1 LELGTWNL
9 EPGTI
14 RPQASVT
21 IPTMKSNRSRLLFLL
36 VSVAALASL
45 RAVDSGT
52 GKDPATKALSVFSE
66 VFSLT
71 RGNYVDP
78 TDSKALLEGAYDGMT
93 DALDPYSY
101 YVPAASMSAYRAQQ
115 ASGALSPGI
124 IVARRGGFPYVV
136 AALPGSP
143 AQKAG
148 VQPGDLIHSV
158 DGKNLRTA
166 PLWKIRS
173 ALDGP
178 EGTNVEVG
186 LFRVVEEK
194 KVTLRL
200 SRERFSPP
208 AVETRWEKDLGIVKI
223 PAITPSTSDALARA
237 IEEANKRSID
247 KLILDV
253 RGAIGGETADAAPAA
268 SLFVGRGPVAR
279 LVTRKVALKPL
290 DATGERAWKGRT
302 ILLIDDATGGPAEI
316 FAAALKDR
324 ANATTVGETTAG
336 LAIVQRLVPTG
347 SGGSLFMT
355 VARYQSPSGTLLG
368 GKGLAP
374 DERVITFPGEA
385 DGRDPILERGL
396 EVARRAAARQA
407 A

>member
-1 LELGTWNL
+1 
-9 EPGTI
+9 
-14 RPQASVT
+14 
-21 IPTMKSNRSRLLFLL
+21 MKSNRARLLFLL

-52 GKDPATKALSVFSE
+52 GRDPATKALSVFSE

-115 ASGALSPGI
+115 AAGALSPGI
-124 IVARRGGFPYVV
+124 IVARRGGFPFVV

-148 VQPGDLIHSV
+148 VQPGDLIHAV

-178 EGTNVEVG
+178 EGTSVEVG
-186 LFRVVEEK
+186 LFRIVEEK

-208 AVETRWEKDLGIVKI
+208 AVETRWEKDLAIVKV
-223 PAITPSTSDALARA
+223 PAITPSTSDGLARA
-237 IEEANKRSID
+237 IEEANRRSID
-247 KLILDV
+247 KLILDL
-253 RGAIGGETADAAPAA
+253 RGAIGGEVADAAPAA
-268 SLFVGRGPVAR
+268 SLFVGRGPVAK

-302 ILLIDDATGGPAEI
+302 VILIDDATGGPAEI

-324 ANATTVGETTAG
+324 AGATTVGETTAG

-355 VARYQSPSGTLLG
+355 VARYQSPSGTQLG

-374 DERVITFPGEA
+374 DERVITFPGET

-396 EVARRAAARQA
+396 EVARRAPVRQA

>member
-1 LELGTWNL
+1 
-9 EPGTI
+9 
-14 RPQASVT
+14 
-21 IPTMKSNRSRLLFLL
+21 MKSNRSRLLFLL

-66 VFSLT
+66 VYSLT

-78 TDSKALLEGAYDGMT
+78 TDSRALLEGAYDGMT

-101 YVPAASMSAYRAQQ
+101 YVPAASMAAYRAQQ

-173 ALDGP
+173 ALEGP

-186 LFRVVEEK
+186 LFRIVEEK

-208 AVETRWEKDLGIVKI
+208 SVETRWEKDLGIVKI
-223 PAITPSTSDALARA
+223 PAMTPSTSEALARV
-237 IEEANKRSID
+237 IDEANKRSID
-247 KLILDV
+247 KLILDL
-253 RGAIGGETADAAPAA
+253 RGAIGGESADAAPAA

-324 ANATTVGETTAG
+324 ASATTVGETTAG

-374 DERVITFPGEA
+374 DERVITFPGET

-396 EVARRAAARQA
+396 EVARRPAARQA

>member
-1 LELGTWNL
+1 M
-9 EPGTI
+9 
-14 RPQASVT
+14 R
-21 IPTMKSNRSRLLFLL
+21 SNRARLLFLL

-45 RAVDSGT
+45 RAVDSGA
-52 GKDPATKALSVFSE
+52 GRDPATKALSVFSD
-66 VFSLT
+66 VFALT

-93 DALDPYSY
+93 DALDPFSY

-136 AALPGSP
+136 AAIPGSP
-143 AQKAG
+143 AHAEG

-173 ALDGP
+173 ALEGP
-178 EGTNVEVG
+178 EGTTVEVG

-194 KVTLRL
+194 KVTVRLR
-200 SRERFSPP
+200 REKFSAPP
-208 AVETRWEKDLGIVKI
+208 AETRWEKDLGIVKI
-223 PAITPSTSDALARA
+223 PALTAATAEVLSRA
-237 IEEANKRSID
+237 IEEARRRSID
-247 KLILDV
+247 KLIVDV
-253 RGAIGGETADAAPAA
+253 RGSIGGDVADAGPAA
-268 SLFVGRGPVAR
+268 ALFTGRGPVAK
-279 LVTRKVALKPL
+279 LVTRKVALTPL
-290 DATGERAWKGRT
+290 DATTDRVWNGRT
-302 ILLIDDATGGPAEI
+302 VVLMDDATGGPAEV

-324 ANATTVGETTAG
+324 ARATTVGETTAG
-336 LAIVQRLVPTG
+336 MAIVQRLVPTG

-355 VARYQSPSGTLLG
+355 VARYQSPSGTVLG

-374 DERVITFPGEA
+374 DERVITFPGDSE
-385 DGRDPILERGL
+385 GRDPILERGL
-396 EVARRAAARQA
+396 EVARRGAARQA

>member
-1 LELGTWNL
+1 
-9 EPGTI
+9 
-14 RPQASVT
+14 
-21 IPTMKSNRSRLLFLL
+21 MKSNRSRLLFLL

-66 VFSLT
+66 VYSLT

-78 TDSKALLEGAYDGMT
+78 TDSRALLEGAYDGMT

-101 YVPAASMSAYRAQQ
+101 YVPAASMAAYRAQQ

-186 LFRVVEEK
+186 LFRIVEEK

-200 SRERFSPP
+200 SRQRFSPP
-208 AVETRWEKDLGIVKI
+208 SVETRWEKDLGIVKI
-223 PAITPSTSDALARA
+223 PAMTPSTSEALAKV
-237 IEEANKRSID
+237 IDEANKRLID
-247 KLILDV
+247 KLILDL
-253 RGAIGGETADAAPAA
+253 RGAIGGESADAAPAA

-279 LVTRKVALKPL
+279 LVTRKVALTPL

-324 ANATTVGETTAG
+324 ASATTVGETTAG

-374 DERVITFPGEA
+374 DERVITFPGET

-396 EVARRAAARQA
+396 EVARRPAARQA

>member
-1 LELGTWNL
+1 
-9 EPGTI
+9 
-14 RPQASVT
+14 
-21 IPTMKSNRSRLLFLL
+21 MKSNRARLLFLL

-52 GKDPATKALSVFSE
+52 GRDPATKALSVFSE

-115 ASGALSPGI
+115 AAGALSPGI
-124 IVARRGGFPYVV
+124 IVARRGGFPFVV

-148 VQPGDLIHSV
+148 VQPGDLIHAV

-178 EGTNVEVG
+178 EDTSVEVG
-186 LFRVVEEK
+186 LFRIVEEK
-194 KVTLRL
+194 KLTLRL

-208 AVETRWEKDLGIVKI
+208 AIETRWEKDLAIVKI
-223 PAITPSTSDALARA
+223 PAITPSTSDGLARA
-237 IEEANKRSID
+237 IEEANRRSID
-247 KLILDV
+247 KLILDL

-302 ILLIDDATGGPAEI
+302 ILLIDDATGGPAEV

-324 ANATTVGETTAG
+324 AGATTVGETTAG

-347 SGGSLFMT
+347 SGGSVFMT

-374 DERVITFPGEA
+374 DERVITFPGET

>member
-1 LELGTWNL
+1 
-9 EPGTI
+9 
-14 RPQASVT
+14 
-21 IPTMKSNRSRLLFLL
+21 MKSNRARLLFLI
-36 VSVAALASL
+36 VSIAALASL
-45 RAVDSGT
+45 RAVDTGA

-78 TDSKALLEGAYDGMT
+78 TDSRALLEGAYDGMT
-93 DALDPYSY
+93 DALDPFSY

-115 ASGALSPGI
+115 ASGALGPGI

-143 AQKAG
+143 AQRAG
-148 VQPGDLIHSV
+148 VQPGDLIHAV

-173 ALDGP
+173 ALEGP
-178 EGTNVEVG
+178 EGTSVEVG

-200 SRERFSPP
+200 QRARFNPP
-208 AVETRWEKDLGIVKI
+208 AVETRWERDVAIVKI
-223 PAITPSTSDALARA
+223 PAFTPSTAEALSRA
-237 IEEANKRSID
+237 VDEANHRSID
-247 KLILDV
+247 KLVLDL
-253 RGAIGGETADAAPAA
+253 RGSIGGEIADAAPAA
-268 SLFVGRGPVAR
+268 SPFVGRGPVAR
-279 LVTRKVALKPL
+279 VVTRKVAMKPVE
-290 DATGERAWKGRT
+290 ATGERGWKGRT
-302 ILLIDDATGGPAEI
+302 VLLIDDATGGPAEV

-324 ANATTVGETTAG
+324 AGAITVGETTAG
-336 LAIVQRLVPTG
+336 MAIVQRLVPTG

-355 VARYQSPSGTLLG
+355 VGRYQSPSGTVLG

-374 DERVITFPGEA
+374 DERVITFPGES

-396 EVARRAAARQA
+396 EVARRGPSRQA

>member
-1 LELGTWNL
+1 
-9 EPGTI
+9 
-14 RPQASVT
+14 
-21 IPTMKSNRSRLLFLL
+21 MKSNRARLAFLL

-52 GKDPATKALSVFSE
+52 GRDPATKALSVFSE

-78 TDSKALLEGAYDGMT
+78 TDSRALLEGAYDGMT
-93 DALDPYSY
+93 DALDPFSF

-124 IVARRGGFPYVV
+124 IIARRGGFPYVV

-143 AQKAG
+143 AQHAG
-148 VQPGDLIHSV
+148 VQPGDLIYAV

-173 ALDGP
+173 ALEGP
-178 EGTNVEVG
+178 EGTSVEVG
-186 LFRVVEEK
+186 LFRVIEEK
-194 KVTLRL
+194 KIALRL
-200 SRERFSPP
+200 QRARFSPP
-208 AVETRWEKDLGIVKI
+208 SVETRWERDLGIVKI
-223 PAITPSTSDALARA
+223 PAFTSSTAEALTRA
-237 IEEANKRSID
+237 VEEANRRSID
-247 KLILDV
+247 KLVLDL
-253 RGAIGGETADAAPAA
+253 RGSIGGDVADAGPSA

-279 LVTRKVALKPL
+279 LVTRKEALRPVE
-290 DATGERAWKGRT
+290 ATGERVWKGRT
-302 ILLIDDATGGPAEI
+302 VILMDDATGGPAEV

-324 ANATTVGETTAG
+324 ASATTVGEMTAG
-336 LAIVQRLVPTG
+336 MAIVQRLVPTG

-355 VARYQSPSGTLLG
+355 VGRYQSPSGTILG
-368 GKGLAP
+368 GKGLSP
-374 DERVITFPGEA
+374 DERVITFPGES

-396 EVARRAAARQA
+396 EVARRGTARQA